1 MPYYLA
7 PLKTSWLGFSRPL
20 VDRWRMDEVVND
32 IPWDLVKLAADNWVT
47 ELQTENLE
55 ASIEDAIVQDRWIE
69 YTRRYYALKLRGDL
83 TPLSKPVDSPV
94 SFNIDYIGTFQLIL
108 LSGKP
113 SMRLF
118 SSTARTVAKGL
129 KVSATVINP

>member
-1 MPYYLA
+1 
-7 PLKTSWLGFSRPL
+7 
-20 VDRWRMDEVVND
+20 MDEVVND

-47 ELQTENLE
+47 KLQMENLE

-94 SFNIDYIGTFQLIL
+94 SFNTDYVGTFQLIL

-113 SMRLF
+113 SMRIF
-118 SSTARTVAKGL
+118 SSTARIVAKVS